1 MRKVQINS
9 KEFRGGRGYFLIWG
23 KYRSMEEVLLKLRY
37 DIKVL
42 FAYKGT
48 ENN

>member
-1 MRKVQINS
+1 MVKINS
-9 KEFRGGRGYFLIWG
+9 KAFRRGRDYFLIWG
-23 KYRSMEEVLLKLRY
+23 GYTSMEEVLLKLGC

-48 ENN
+48 ESN